1 MALAIL
7 LWLFISLCM
16 NFLGHACLSFGEKEI
31 LVGNILSDYIKGR
44 KQYDYPVQIQK
55 GIRLHRAIDAFTDTN
70 AAVKEMSNFF
80 KPVYRLYASAI
91 VDVVLD
97 YFLANDESEFASEKD
112 LRHFTGR
119 VYTTLDE
126 FKMYFPINFAGMFP
140 YMQSQDWLYNYRLEA
155 GIKKSMEGLRRRALY
170 ISEMDT
176 AYGIFLDNIP
186 TFKILYDE
194 FYPSVKKFAAGKM
207 QDLLK
212 P

>member
-1 MALAIL
+1 
-7 LWLFISLCM
+7 M

-44 KQYDYPVQIQK
+44 SQYDYPLQIQK

-70 AAVKEMSNFF
+70 AAVKEMSSFF
-80 KPVYRLYASAI
+80 KPAYRLYAFAI
-91 VDVVLD
+91 IDVVLD
-97 YFLANDESEFASEKD
+97 YFIANDDKEFATEPD
-112 LRHFTGR
+112 LLHFTAS
-119 VYTTLDE
+119 VYKTLDE
-126 FKMYFPINFAGMFP
+126 FKIYFPTGFAGMFP
-140 YMQSQDWLYNYRLEA
+140 YMQNQDWLYHYRFES
-155 GIKKSMEGLRRRALY
+155 GIKKSMEGLRRRALN

-176 AYGIFLDNIP
+176 AFRIFQDNIP
-186 TFKILYDE
+186 TFKILYDD